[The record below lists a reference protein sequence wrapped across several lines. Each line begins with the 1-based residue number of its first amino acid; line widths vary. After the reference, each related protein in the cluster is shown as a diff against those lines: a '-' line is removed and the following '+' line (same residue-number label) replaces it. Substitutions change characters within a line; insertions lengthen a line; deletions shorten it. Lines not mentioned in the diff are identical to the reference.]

1 MYSLVTMDVLVVR
14 SVIVNIC
21 MIDNMCDLDLCD
33 CEYMIEN
40 MRNYGFV

>member
-14 SVIVNIC
+14 SVIVN
-21 MIDNMCDLDLCD
+21 DNICDLDLCD